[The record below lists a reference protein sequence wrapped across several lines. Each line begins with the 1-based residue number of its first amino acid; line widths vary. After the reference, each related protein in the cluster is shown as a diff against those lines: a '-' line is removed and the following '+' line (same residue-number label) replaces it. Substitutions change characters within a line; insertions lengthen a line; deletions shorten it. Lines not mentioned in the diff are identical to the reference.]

1 MNACRKSNPG
11 CPPAA
16 SMATSSN
23 ASLRQKASKQP
34 DGGMRTMAR
43 QGPATGLKF
52 RLTEYRR
59 LLASGQ
65 PDFLPP
71 RSHGSGKVPRPAARG
86 ETSAPEMHAMVRLR
100 PNLSTSWSSIPF
112 ITVIGQSE
120 PYPRAKT
127 TGSNKSGYFS
137 FYLPQKIARPSYK
150 HHLQSRSRLHLSAYR
165 ALPAAMVS
173 DLLAWLGLKCQPRR

>member
-1 MNACRKSNPG
+1 MALPRAC
-11 CPPAA
+11 CELEIPAA
-16 SMATSSN
+16 KCQH
-23 ASLRQKASKQP
+23 LQ
-34 DGGMRTMAR
+34 
-43 QGPATGLKF
+43 
-52 RLTEYRR
+52 
-59 LLASGQ
+59 ASG
-65 PDFLPP
+65 PPGLLPFA
-71 RSHGSGKVPRPAARG
+71 HMGSGQVRRPAAKG
-86 ETSAPEMHAMVRLR
+86 ELSAPEMHAMVRLR

>member
-1 MNACRKSNPG
+1 MALHGLHSPLFLMAASSSASLEQGKLRAECTGRRDAGDGSAGICCDPEIPTPQIPASSG
-11 CPPAA
+11 IRPARPPA
-16 SMATSSN
+16 
-23 ASLRQKASKQP
+23 L
-34 DGGMRTMAR
+34 
-43 QGPATGLKF
+43 
-52 RLTEYRR
+52 
-59 LLASGQ
+59 
-65 PDFLPP
+65 
-71 RSHGSGKVPRPAARG
+71 RSHGSGQVRQPAARG

-173 DLLAWLGLKCQPRR
+173 DLLAWLGLKCQLRR